1 MLKKFLQTFIITYA
15 AIVIT
20 LTPVISMI
28 EAEDIEPHEK
38 WGLLQNRKNVED
50 IEGNKHTVHW
60 GLSHWISGIGEYFE
74 RCLCCGI
81 APKTDGVYIHNVT
94 RNGHTSSYSSDCFLV
109 DPDTGWCD
117 NPITGTLYC
126 PLVTMFHLCCL
137 PIVAC
142 YCRDEDH
149 WVLVNK
155 RH

>member
-1 MLKKFLQTFIITYA
+1 MLKKIFQAFIITYM
-15 AIVIT
+15 AIIIT

-28 EAEDIEPHEK
+28 EGEDIEVKEQRS
-38 WGLLQNRKNVED
+38 LLQNRKVAEDVED
-50 IEGNKHTVHW
+50 NRRTTHW
-60 GLSHWISGIGEYFE
+60 GFSHWVSGIGEYFE

-81 APKTDGVYIHNVT
+81 AEKTDGVYIHNIT
-94 RNGHTSSYSSDCFLV
+94 RNGHTSSHSTDCFLV

-126 PLVTMFHLCCL
+126 PLVAISHFCCL

-142 YCRDEDH
+142 CCRDEDR